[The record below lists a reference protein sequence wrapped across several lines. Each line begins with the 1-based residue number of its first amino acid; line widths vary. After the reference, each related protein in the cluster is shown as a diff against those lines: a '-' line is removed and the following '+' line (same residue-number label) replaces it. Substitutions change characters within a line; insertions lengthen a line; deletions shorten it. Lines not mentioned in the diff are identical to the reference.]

1 MTKPVDESHVERA
14 QRLTAL
20 NAEVAVCQR
29 CPLAMTRTHA
39 VPGEGNADAVVMFV
53 GEGPGFEEDRQGRPF
68 VGRSGQYL
76 TETLS
81 KVGIRRKD
89 VYITNVVKCRPP
101 DNRDPQP
108 AELAACDD
116 YLARQVEIINPRIVV
131 TLGRFSMRRWFKEG
145 GITKIHGKITNIG
158 RGRVA
163 IAMFHPAAAL
173 RNPQWRVEF
182 EAHAVVAGVLIARAE
197 RQCRRRTGRSCR
209 RVPHPGDADYV
220 PPPVDVMPTTTPN
233 SASCHSATRQVRP
246 SSMSQNSL
254 RPVDTTGVAAPA
266 RRSRRL
272 WPHCL
277 CAQAVPLTAHHNDT
291 RFGIHAGSCEVI
303 DKTNKFD
310 SQQRSGIA

>member
-1 MTKPVDESHVERA
+1 MTFSHRVLIGGIMAARVSAARDGQESYGSRPTKECVPKSDFPPKSDFLVNDRNQDVTKPVDESHVAHAR
-14 QRLTAL
+14 RLTAL
-20 NAEVAVCQR
+20 NAEVAVCRR
-29 CPLAMTRTHA
+29 CALATTRTQA
-39 VPGEGNADAVVMFV
+39 VPGEGNVDAVVMFV

-116 YLARQVEIINPRIVV
+116 YLARQVEIINPRIIV
-131 TLGRFSMRRWFKEG
+131 TLGRFSMRRWFNEG

-182 EAHAVVAGVLIARAE
+182 ERDMQLLPALIARAE
-197 RQCRRRTGRSCR
+197 RANAAAARGEALPAG
-209 RVPHPGDADYV
+209 VPHPGDADYV
-220 PPPVDVMPTTTPN
+220 PPPADDVDDDD
-233 SASCHSATRQVRP
+233 AQL
-246 SSMSQNSL
+246 SL
-254 RPVDTTGVAAPA
+254 LP
-266 RRSRRL
+266 
-272 WPHCL
+272 
-277 CAQAVPLTAHHNDT
+277 
-291 RFGIHAGSCEVI
+291 
-303 DKTNKFD
+303 
-310 SQQRSGIA
+310 